1 MYNRVLKKLILSF
14 RRQDVGAFEL
24 IYDEFKDI
32 IYYYARKQNDED
44 IIGELTLFLIELLYK
59 INLSNFKSD
68 TTVDIRKYISVSLK
82 NKYISILRKQT
93 KDNIILRDVYEE
105 DLIYNNPAPMYIDIC
120 DAFENL
126 TERQKSVVVC
136 KYIYCLSEKQI
147 SQMLNISRQA
157 VNRLKNKALDVLKEY
172 YSV

>member
-1 MYNRVLKKLILSF
+1 MYNRVLKNLILSF

-24 IYDEFKDI
+24 IYDEFKNI
-32 IYYYARKQNDED
+32 IYYYARKQNNED
-44 IIGELTLFLIELLYK
+44 IVGELTLFLIELLYR
-59 INLSNFKSD
+59 INLGNFKSD
-68 TTVDIRKYISVSLK
+68 ISVDLRKYISVSLK
-82 NKYISILRKQT
+82 NKYTSILRKQM
-93 KDNIILRDVYEE
+93 KDSLILRDVYEE
-105 DLIYNNPAPMYIDIC
+105 DLIYNNPAPMYLDIC

-172 YSV
+172 YSE

>member
-1 MYNRVLKKLILSF
+1 MYNRVLKNLILSF

-24 IYDEFKDI
+24 IYDEFKNI
-32 IYYYARKQNDED
+32 IYYYARKQNNED
-44 IIGELTLFLIELLYK
+44 IVGELTLFLIELLYR
-59 INLSNFKSD
+59 INLGNFKSD
-68 TTVDIRKYISVSLK
+68 ISVDLRKYISVSLK
-82 NKYISILRKQT
+82 NKYISILRKQM
-93 KDNIILRDVYEE
+93 KDSLILRDVYEE
-105 DLIYNNPAPMYIDIC
+105 DLIYNNPAPMYLDIC

-172 YSV
+172 YSE

>member
-14 RRQDVGAFEL
+14 RKQDVGAFEL

-32 IYYYARKQNDED
+32 IYHYARRQNDED
-44 IIGELTLFLIELLYK
+44 IIGELTLFLIELLYR

-93 KDNIILRDVYEE
+93 KDNLILHDVYEE
-105 DLIYNNPAPMYIDIC
+105 DLIYNNPAPMYMDIC

-157 VNRLKNKALDVLKEY
+157 VNRLKNKALIVLKEY
-172 YSV
+172 YR

>member
-14 RRQDVGAFEL
+14 RKQDVGAFEL

-32 IYYYARKQNDED
+32 IYYYARRQNDED
-44 IIGELTLFLIELLYK
+44 IIGELTLFLIELLYR

-93 KDNIILRDVYEE
+93 KDNLILRDVYEE
-105 DLIYNNPAPMYIDIC
+105 DLIYNNPAHMYMDIC

-157 VNRLKNKALDVLKEY
+157 VNRLKNKALIVLKEY
-172 YSV
+172 YS